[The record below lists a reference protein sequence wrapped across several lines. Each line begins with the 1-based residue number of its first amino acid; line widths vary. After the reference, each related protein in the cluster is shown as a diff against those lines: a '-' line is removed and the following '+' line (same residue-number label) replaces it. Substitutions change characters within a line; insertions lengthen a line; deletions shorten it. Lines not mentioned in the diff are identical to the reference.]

1 MDKHLEQEALMKNL
15 MEELPMSNEM
25 PPHVRSKAMNI
36 AVETNRRAQ
45 ARRRPR
51 TVAWLTAGIAVLAVG
66 AFMVPKPAAAKTWT
80 MVTQAVQQITSF
92 QMDLQFKGEQ
102 KDGPERVHIAMKGD
116 AMLIDAGKEA
126 QVYFD
131 KEGMQV
137 YDAEKNTVTKMK
149 MPVEIGAFVP
159 MMANEITKSFS
170 LKKEIAEMESKY
182 GKDHI
187 RIMPFRQLDGRRVY
201 DVQMTDPEGQG
212 KAFLTVDA
220 DTDLPIF
227 IDVDGEKAGDNVVIN
242 LRYNDNVD
250 VTPRF
255 PAGAKV
261 QEIDMSNMMNGEKF
275 GKDMEDFGR
284 SMEKMFEGMGKEMEH
299 KGGKI
304 RL

>member
-1 MDKHLEQEALMKNL
+1 MKRV

-25 PPHVRSKAMNI
+25 PPHVRSKAMNV

-66 AFMVPKPAAAKTWT
+66 AFMMPKPAAAKTWT
-80 MVTQAVQQITSF
+80 MVANAVQQITSF
-92 QMDLQFKGEQ
+92 QMDLKVNGQ
-102 KDGPERVHIAMKGD
+102 KEGPENVHIAMKGD
-116 AMLIDAGKEA
+116 EVLIDAGPDA
-126 QVYFD
+126 QIYFG
-131 KEGMQV
+131 KGEMQI
-137 YDAEKNTVTKMK
+137 YDAKSNTLTKMK
-149 MPVEIGAFVP
+149 VPVEVGAFMP

-187 RIMPFRQLDGRRVY
+187 RILPFRQENGRRVY
-201 DVQMTDPEGQG
+201 DVQMTEPDGPG

-220 DTDLPIF
+220 DTDLPIY
-227 IDVDGEKAGDNVVIN
+227 IDIAGEKAEDNVVIN

-261 QEIDMSNMMNGEKF
+261 KEIDMSNMMDGEKF

-284 SMEKMFEGMGKEMEH
+284 SMEKMFEGIGKEMEKDFGKEGHGH
-299 KGGKI
+299 KV